1 MADKLRN
8 ELFKIGHILP
18 ETDEEINEF
27 DKIIKKKEL
36 PKLPEIFSSP
46 SELIKEGRPIIKTL
60 NPIINNEAM
69 ARVAREGKEIPPNI
83 IEQMKIDRANAEE
96 KNSKD

>member
-1 MADKLRN
+1 MADKLRD

-36 PKLPEIFSSP
+36 PKLPEIFNTP
-46 SELIKEGRPIIKTL
+46 SELLKEGRPIIKTL
-60 NPIINNEAM
+60 RTEINNEPM

-83 IEQMKIDRANAEE
+83 IEQMRKDRADAEE
-96 KNSKD
+96 KKSND